1 MIENNHFLTR
11 TLLVFPLLRLFLQQ
25 EAFTSLRYFIVELNM
40 ITLLELLFRYG
51 SE

>member
-25 EAFTSLRYFIVELNM
+25 ELTFTPLRYFPPTKGAANAVLA
-40 ITLLELLFRYG
+40 LLPH
-51 SE
+51 